1 MEIIP
6 LFLSQA
12 MLSQKSAVDL
22 SCLERRSE
30 RVNDAPPTAAR
41 MADILIPCGMV
52 THRNV
57 FDVEKRVMK
66 RRRKALFEI
75 YW

>member
-1 MEIIP
+1 MEVIP

-12 MLSQKSAVDL
+12 MLSQKSAVDK
-22 SCLERRSE
+22 
-30 RVNDAPPTAAR
+30 TAAR
-41 MADILIPCGMV
+41 TADTLIPCGMV

-75 YW
+75 SW

>member
-1 MEIIP
+1 
-6 LFLSQA
+6 
-12 MLSQKSAVDL
+12 
-22 SCLERRSE
+22 
-30 RVNDAPPTAAR
+30 

-66 RRRKALFEI
+66 RRRKALSEI